1 MEEAENL
8 NCNLGGGEGGGDGGS
23 CGEEEEEVDVL
34 LALVEK
40 EVVTTL
46 PE

>member
-1 MEEAENL
+1 MEAMAVVAV
-8 NCNLGGGEGGGDGGS
+8 D
-23 CGEEEEEVDVL
+23 EEEEEVDVL

-46 PE
+46 LE